1 MTSIIIAV
9 YVFFFSFFW
18 IPKVKYD
25 SLIIT
30 ELQSSDA
37 PKCIVATQ
45 CLGIETNE
53 EQNALLM
60 NLPPPL
66 NSQEIIW

>member
-9 YVFFFSFFW
+9 YVFFSFFW
-18 IPKVKYD
+18 IPKVKSD

-37 PKCIVATQ
+37 PKCIVGTQ

-66 NSQEIIW
+66 NSQEIIR